1 MTIASGV
8 QKQVIISKE
17 TTWGVKPA
25 AGTGKYYRRVGL
37 DLNLNRDS
45 FTSAEISSTAQTLDM
60 RTGTDNVE
68 GTFNAEMSAGTYAD
82 FWGALLRGT
91 WVAGSTLTA
100 TTISAAAT
108 TNKFVRGSGSWI
120 TDGYKVGDLVK
131 VTGFVTVGNNGKFTV
146 TGVTATDLVVDAVLI
161 NEAAGP
167 SVTVAVPGKKLAIP
181 ILPSNRTNESFTIE
195 QYFDSISVSRVA
207 TGVKVGGAS
216 VSIQPNAMATVDF
229 ALMGKDMATSAS
241 PYFTT
246 PAAGSVTSVLAGN
259 NGTIYSGG
267 VKIATVTSLTVE
279 ITGNMESGT
288 VVGNLLPDGTRPAA
302 DIFLGR
308 ITGTGEL
315 SAYFENDTFFTKFR
329 DEQDLSLVFRLNGD
343 GDQAFILKFPRIKL
357 GGASV
362 DDKEVGGLIQTIPFT
377 ALLNDGLTNTIEQS
391 TVVIQDTTLV

>member
-1 MTIASGV
+1 MAIASGV

-17 TTWGVKPA
+17 TTWGVKPLA
-25 AGTGKYYRRVGL
+25 NSGKYYRRVGL

-68 GTFNAEMSAGTYAD
+68 GTFNTEMSPGSYAD
-82 FWGALLRGT
+82 FWAALLRGP
-91 WVAGSTLTA
+91 WVAGATYTA
-100 TTISAAAT
+100 TTISAT
-108 TNKFVRGSGSWI
+108 TGPNTIVRSTGSWI

-131 VTGFVTVGNNGKFTV
+131 TTGFAAPANNGKFTI
-146 TGVTATDLVVDAVLI
+146 TALTATVMTVDATLVVA
-161 NEAAGP
+161 AAGP
-167 SVTVAVPGKKLAIP
+167 SVTVAVLGKKLIIP
-181 ILPSNRTNESFTIE
+181 ILPSNRTNDSFTIE
-195 QYFDSISVSRVA
+195 QYFESISVSRVA

-216 VSIQPNAMATVDF
+216 ISIQPNAMSTVDF

-246 PAAGSVTSVLAGN
+246 PAAASTTSVLSGN

-267 VKIATVTSLTVE
+267 TKIATVTSLTME

-288 VVGNLLPDGTRPAA
+288 VVGNLQPDGTRPAA

-308 ITGTGEL
+308 ITATGEM
-315 SAYFENDTFFTKFR
+315 SAYFENDTFFQKFR

-343 GDQAFILKFPRIKL
+343 GDQAFVLKFPRIKI

-377 ALLNDGLTNTIEQS
+377 ALLNDGTTATIEQS